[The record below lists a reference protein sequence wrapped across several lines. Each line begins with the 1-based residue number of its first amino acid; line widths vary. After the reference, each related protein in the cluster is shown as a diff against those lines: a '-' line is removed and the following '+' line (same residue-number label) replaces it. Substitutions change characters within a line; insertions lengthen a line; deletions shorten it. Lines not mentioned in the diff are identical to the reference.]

1 MISNDLSISLLD
13 NGRYQAQLVQEMGS
27 QLQRARR
34 EGEEAA
40 ERKSSGEISVLRSQL
55 GSKSKYVQYYM
66 LYNTEHTLAF
76 I

>member
-1 MISNDLSISLLD
+1 
-13 NGRYQAQLVQEMGS
+13 MGS
-27 QLQRARR
+27 QLQRAQR

-66 LYNTEHTLAF
+66 LHNKEHTLAF